1 MTDFDGRKGL
11 FAGREIIDLDV
22 YDSAVDVKNYIFGSF
37 RKALAFEYEFP
48 LTSHCNLNCQMCT
61 AFSPIAE
68 KSFLSIESF
77 YKDLSRMGSL
87 FGSKNVWFRMVGGE
101 PLLHPQVV
109 DMMLL
114 ARKILPNAL
123 ISITTNGLLAKKM
136 NDEFYAVARNKNIVL
151 LNSPYPPVDA
161 DGVVAFIRNLGINSF
176 KTVQKF
182 TSKKLALDLSGLQ
195 DAKVAFDRCG
205 YRCNFILDG
214 KLSRCFYPMVI
225 RHFNKKFGQD
235 LKTTRNDFIDIH
247 GHDREEIKDFLQSS
261 MDFCRYCKNDK
272 KEYFDWKK
280 STKEISEWT

>member
-11 FAGREIIDLDV
+11 FAGREINLDA
-22 YDSAVDVKNYIFGSF
+22 YDSAIDVKSYIFGSF

-61 AFSPIAE
+61 VFSPIAE
-68 KSFLSIESF
+68 KTFLSMESF
-77 YKDLSRMGSL
+77 YKDISRMGSL

-101 PLLHPQVV
+101 PLLHPQIV

-114 ARKILPNAL
+114 ARKVLPNAL

-136 NDEFYAVARNKNIVL
+136 DDAFYAVARNRNIVL

-161 DGVVAFIRNLGINSF
+161 DGNIAFMRNLGINSF

-195 DAKVAFDRCG
+195 NAKANFDLCA
-205 YRCNFILDG
+205 YRCNFILNG

-225 RHFNKKFGQD
+225 CATSTGNLG
-235 LKTTRNDFIDIH
+235 KT
-247 GHDREEIKDFLQSS
+247 
-261 MDFCRYCKNDK
+261 
-272 KEYFDWKK
+272 
-280 STKEISEWT
+280 